1 MANDRLAINADSGPG
16 KLNQSTPFS
25 SHSLIFLDQK
35 AIMTIADKAT
45 IDLAFTNARSQ
56 NGWTDKPVSDAE
68 LRAIYEIAKWGPTSM
83 NCQPARIQFL
93 RTAEARARLVPCMS
107 PGNQTKTST
116 APVVAV
122 IGYNPE
128 FYTELIKVFPH
139 NPNARGIFEGKEPLI
154 QATAF
159 RNGSLQGAYLMI
171 AARMQGLDCG
181 PMSGFDPAKV
191 DAEFWAGTPIKTN
204 FITGLGH
211 GDAAKVMGRSPRYTF
226 DEACKLL

>member
-1 MANDRLAINADSGPG
+1 MSTAD
-16 KLNQSTPFS
+16 Q
-25 SHSLIFLDQK
+25 
-35 AIMTIADKAT
+35 AT

-56 NGWTDKPVSDAE
+56 NGWTGQPVTDAQ
-68 LRAIYEIAKWGPTSM
+68 LHAIYEIAKWGPTSM

-93 RTAEARARLVPCMS
+93 RTKEAKDRLLPCMS
-107 PGNQTKTST
+107 PGNQNKTAT
-116 APVVAV
+116 APVVAI

-128 FYTELIKVFPH
+128 FYTELIKNFAH

-154 QATAF
+154 QSTAF
-159 RNGSLQGAYLMI
+159 RNGTLQGAYLMI

-191 DAEFWAGTPIKTN
+191 DAEFWAGTPVKTN
-204 FITGLGH
+204 FITGIGY
-211 GDAAKVMGRSPRYTF
+211 GDASKVMGRLPRYTF